1 VGQSLSFWSWSL
13 VGDGFSSRL
22 LQGWWSGMA
31 CVQHAPTQKKI
42 CYFRTLACFEV
53 SVVYLFRCLLLVLFF
68 IFLKSFY
75 RFLDIASLFWGLF
88 SSDLSFFFGIGA

>member
-42 CYFRTLACFEV
+42 CYFRTL
-53 SVVYLFRCLLLVLFF
+53 LLVLFF

>member
-1 VGQSLSFWSWSL
+1 
-13 VGDGFSSRL
+13 
-22 LQGWWSGMA
+22 
-31 CVQHAPTQKKI
+31 
-42 CYFRTLACFEV
+42 
-53 SVVYLFRCLLLVLFF
+53 LLLVLFF